1 MTWWSVLMD
10 PNRKRGREKLDE
22 RLVPLRNNGGFM
34 RPPKGWIKAIRE
46 SLGMSGK
53 QLGQRL
59 NIASQN
65 VDLLEKSEAA
75 DTIKLGSLKRAAAA
89 LDCTLVYA
97 LVPNTSLES
106 MVATRARA
114 IALHDLGRAAH
125 TMTLEAQ
132 ATGIREMEARIESYI
147 RDNVKE
153 RDLWKPS

>member
-1 MTWWSVLMD
+1 MD
-10 PNRKRGREKLDE
+10 PNKKRGREKLDE
-22 RLVPLRNNGGFM
+22 RLLPLRDSDGFT

-59 NIASQN
+59 NIAPQN

-75 DTIKLGSLKRAAAA
+75 DTIKLGTLKRAAAA

-97 LVPNTSLES
+97 LVPNRSLES

-114 IALHDLGRAAH
+114 IAMHDLGWAAH
-125 TMTLEAQ
+125 TMKLEAQ
-132 ATGIREMEARIESYI
+132 ATSNRELEARIESYI
-147 RDNVKE
+147 RDNLRE